1 MPVPE
6 TNGEEWDRMEP
17 CSALDA
23 VVELVLHGEYNGLY
37 SAKRTRDGMELRAA
51 ALGVFQNFVQQNDV
65 PPPPTARV
73 NTVVTS
79 NDDPHGTS
87 YPRTGNGPGQ
97 NPDGSGLS
105 ITRTRDG
112 FDEKAANMV

>member
-65 PPPPTARV
+65 RDAIVQAMVPVEGQCPRILSFIPWLISGFEQAQA
-73 NTVVTS
+73 S
-79 NDDPHGTS
+79 NRP
-87 YPRTGNGPGQ
+87 
-97 NPDGSGLS
+97 
-105 ITRTRDG
+105 
-112 FDEKAANMV
+112 

>member
-65 PPPPTARV
+65 RDAIVQAMVPV
-73 NTVVTS
+73 E
-79 NDDPHGTS
+79 
-87 YPRTGNGPGQ
+87 GQ
-97 NPDGSGLS
+97 
-105 ITRTRDG
+105 
-112 FDEKAANMV
+112 